1 MRVVEIPRTSVTSSK
16 ISAILNRSPY
26 RDVIAQY
33 RIDTKQ
39 DQPTFTESSKRKM
52 NMGTMLEPII
62 AQAAMDF
69 FGNVLVVDKER
80 YMHDEMDFF
89 RVEFDALDYKN
100 HVVYEFKNT
109 EQDEDKLRETY
120 YPQVQLAMYVIGWD
134 LARIVYLRNGWEL
147 GYIEIPRDDNFI
159 EHMVTAGTYY
169 YQCLTTLTEP
179 DPNYI
184 DGIAENIDFYKEQ
197 DERKGLDIEAE
208 LSDDDVAKLY
218 EWGKL
223 KKEIQ
228 LMEVEEAR
236 FKGYFADKF
245 GKFKDEYINYSNA
258 EYVRKGGIDLK
269 KLKIDYP
276 DIDLEQYRQS
286 ETKYQRQTLK
296 YRPNI
301 EEEGVTIN
309 REEDLV

>member
-1 MRVVEIPRTSVTSSK
+1 MRVVEIPQTSVTSSK

-39 DQPTFTESSKRKM
+39 AEPNFTESAKRKM
-52 NMGTMLEPII
+52 NMGTMMEPII
-62 AQAAMDF
+62 AQAAIDF
-69 FGNVLVVDKER
+69 FDQPLVVDKER
-80 YMHDEMDFF
+80 YMHDENEFF

-100 HVVYEFKNT
+100 HIVYEFKNT

-134 LARIVYLRNGWEL
+134 KARIVYLRNGWEL
-147 GYIEIPRDDNFI
+147 GYVEVDRDDNFI
-159 EHMVTAGTYY
+159 EHMVTAGRYY
-169 YQCLTTLTEP
+169 YECLTTLTEP
-179 DPNYI
+179 DPLYI
-184 DGIAENIDFYKEQ
+184 DEIAGNIDFYKAQ
-197 DERKGLDIEAE
+197 DERQGIDVEADLTAE
-208 LSDDDVAKLY
+208 DVEKLY

-228 LMEVEEAR
+228 LLEIEEAR
-236 FKGYFADKF
+236 MKGYFADKY
-245 GKFKDEYINYSNA
+245 GKFKDENISYSNA
-258 EYVRKGGIDLK
+258 EYVRKGNIDLK

-276 DIDLEQYRQS
+276 EINLEEYRQAD
-286 ETKYQRQTLK
+286 TKYQRQTLK
-296 YRPNI
+296 YRANL

>member
-1 MRVVEIPRTSVTSSK
+1 MKVVDIPQTSVTSSK

-39 DQPTFTESSKRKM
+39 AEPSFTESAKRKM
-52 NMGTMLEPII
+52 NMGTMMEPII
-62 AQAAMDF
+62 AQAAIDF
-69 FGNVLVVDKER
+69 FDQPLVVDKER
-80 YMHDEMDFF
+80 YMHDEKEFF
-89 RVEFDALDYKN
+89 RVEFDALDYRN
-100 HVVYEFKNT
+100 QIVYEFKNT
-109 EQDEDKLRETY
+109 EQDEDKLYETY

-134 LARIVYLRNGWEL
+134 KARIVYLRNGWEL
-147 GYIEIPRDDNFI
+147 GYVEVLRDDNFI

-169 YQCLTTLTEP
+169 YECLTTMTEP

-184 DGIAENIDFYKEQ
+184 DTIAGNIDFYKEQ
-197 DERKGLDIEAE
+197 DERQGVDVEAE
-208 LSDDDVAKLY
+208 LTAEDVDKLY

-228 LMEVEEAR
+228 TLEIEEAR
-236 FKGYFADKF
+236 FKGYFADKY
-245 GKFKDEYINYSNA
+245 GKFKNENLTYSNA
-258 EYVRKGGIDLK
+258 EYTRKGNIDLK

-276 DIDLEQYRQS
+276 EINLEEYRQS

-296 YRPNI
+296 YRGNL
-301 EEEGVTIN
+301 EDEGVTIN